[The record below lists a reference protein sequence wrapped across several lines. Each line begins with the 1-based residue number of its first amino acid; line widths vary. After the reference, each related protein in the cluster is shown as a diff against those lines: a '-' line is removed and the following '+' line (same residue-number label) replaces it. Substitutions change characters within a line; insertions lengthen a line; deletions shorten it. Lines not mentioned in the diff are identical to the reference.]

1 MADNLALQTR
11 QRVVTQLLTAEGS
24 SPLEIHTRL
33 GSVYCEDVIDVSSV
47 TRRVLLL
54 RAVRRAVVT
63 SPAATDQ
70 PRWRHGDERQG

>member
-1 MADNLALQTR
+1 MADDLGIHTR

-33 GSVYCEDVIDVSSV
+33 RSVYCEDAIDVSSV
-47 TRRVLLL
+47 TRWVLFL
-54 RAVRRAVVT
+54 RAVRRAEVT